1 LTGEAIRYI
10 ISTGW
15 SVDIKGEIMAKR
27 ENPVKEIREKQIKE
41 AALKLFSEKGFHN
54 TTITQI
60 AAAADLGKGTIYWY
74 WKSKEE
80 LAFSLVEDMLRDF
93 VTLIEGTRDAAGPV
107 VVRMERMVAEVA
119 ELYYR
124 ETEYLRL
131 LWKFRVDRSYIFG
144 EDYTSRV
151 ASYYVRMRGA
161 LEKMLDEGM
170 RNGELRKMDAKRMA
184 FILLGIAEGLELEWL
199 ENEEE
204 LSMRDAL
211 VEIMGIVIA
220 GVRK

>member
-1 LTGEAIRYI
+1 
-10 ISTGW
+10 
-15 SVDIKGEIMAKR
+15 
-27 ENPVKEIREKQIKE
+27 
-41 AALKLFSEKGFHN
+41 
-54 TTITQI
+54 
-60 AAAADLGKGTIYWY
+60 
-74 WKSKEE
+74 
-80 LAFSLVEDMLRDF
+80 VEDMLRDF